1 MMTKVMLVCTRY
13 GPPWNEG
20 VKNMVRLLEE
30 HLSALGFAVT
40 VVSKTRTD
48 HPRGSAKRCLPA
60 AAIEAI
66 AFWQHVA
73 RMARA
78 QPVQVIHLFS
88 SLTSVLG
95 LKSFVI
101 RTLSGVPL
109 VVHITGLGKP
119 TSGYRLL
126 FKADRVIV
134 GGSYLAQFF
143 PGAVVLPPVSPHMN
157 RDDEKLPLTEVEA
170 VPRKILF
177 LGAMEPV
184 RGVHTLIDAL
194 AVLTR
199 HYGLDNCTLTVAG
212 NGYEEDGYGTLI
224 RAKIADYGLE
234 DRVRWEQ
241 CVKDVPALYQAHDL
255 VVIPQASPERMAFP
269 LRLLEA
275 MSYGKP
281 VVVSDLGEMPKVVEG
296 WGVAYPAGDADALAA
311 ALYRLMTDQA
321 FYRQC
326 GLHARQRVKQ
336 YHPSYTVTRLVEL
349 YEELLDGR

>member
-1 MMTKVMLVCTRY
+1 MTTRVMMVCARY

-30 HLSALGFAVT
+30 HLSTLGFTIT
-40 VVSKTRTD
+40 VVSKTGTD
-48 HPRGSAKRCLPA
+48 PLRSTKRCLPA
-60 AAIEAI
+60 VAIETI
-66 AFWQHVA
+66 AFWWRVA

-78 QPVQVIHLFS
+78 QGVQVIHLFS

-126 FKADRVIV
+126 FKADRVIA
-134 GGSYLAQFF
+134 GGNHLAGFF

-157 RDDEKLPLTEVEA
+157 RDDDRSPPADVETI
-170 VPRKILF
+170 PRRILF
-177 LGAMEPV
+177 LGAMESV
-184 RGVHTLIDAL
+184 RGVHTLIEAL
-194 AVLTR
+194 ALLTR
-199 HYGLDNCTLTVAG
+199 HDGLNNCTLTVAG
-212 NGYEEDGYGTLI
+212 NGYEEDGYVDRL
-224 RAKIADYGLE
+224 RAEIAGYGLG

-241 CVKDVPALYQAHDL
+241 SVGDVPALYQTHDL

-281 VVVSDLGEMPKVVEG
+281 VVVSDLGEMPQVADG
-296 WGVAYPAGDADALAA
+296 WGVVYPAGDAGALAA
-311 ALYRLMTDQA
+311 ALHRLMTDQA

-326 GLHARQRVKQ
+326 VLHARQQVKQ

-349 YEELLDGR
+349 YEELQDGR